1 MLMFLIALLLC
12 FGNALDRLYTRL
24 IDLTLLFELFA
35 KTSHTLSCSYYLFLC
50 LTLFFLYWLHR
61 FADKILRGPMIV
73 YNALMFWPRF
83 YNNLFGANSKGRSFM
98 TILLN
103 PDGGGLSNRPSLR
116 NAISQASCIRPI
128 WSKFNVFSSYQVHG
142 AYAHLHQST
151 DDDVSSA
158 IEEAS
163 GPPLKQIWDPLRLA
177 IPYRWISQALFK
189 PPDCCLARLLTITL
203 LVIAYSIPLA
213 QGVLHLLHLC
223 LKRALVTPV
232 RQHFTR
238 DCNISHQAYAFASL
252 DPSPCPTSMT
262 FKSNGIPFII
272 DNSATCIISNVC
284 LLFVGPMNPETIHIK
299 TVSRD
304 GMGT

>member
-1 MLMFLIALLLC
+1 MFLIALLLC

-35 KTSHTLSCSYYLFLC
+35 KTSHTLSCSYYLFLR
-50 LTLFFLYWLHR
+50 LTLFLLYWLHR
-61 FADKILRGPMIV
+61 FADRILRGPMMV

-83 YNNLFGANSKGRSFM
+83 YNNLFGANSTGRSFM
-98 TILLN
+98 TILFD

-116 NAISQASCIRPI
+116 NAFSQASCIRPI

-151 DDDVSSA
+151 NDDVSLA

-189 PPDCCLARLLTITL
+189 PPDCCLACLLTLTL
-203 LVIAYSIPLA
+203 LVIAYSVPLA
-213 QGVLHLLHLC
+213 RGVLHLTHLC
-223 LKRALVTPV
+223 LQRALVTPK
-232 RQHFTR
+232 RQYFTR
-238 DCNISHQAYAFASL
+238 DCDISHQVYAFATRIL
-252 DPSPCPTSMT
+252 PLALPLRPS
-262 FKSNGIPFII
+262 N
-272 DNSATCIISNVC
+272 
-284 LLFVGPMNPETIHIK
+284 PMVFHLSSTI
-299 TVSRD
+299 RRLA
-304 GMGT
+304 